1 MIKPHLIAFEI
12 ILTIQIMSPNEF
24 KFKMVT

>member
-1 MIKPHLIAFEI
+1 MIKPHLIAFET
-12 ILTIQIMSPNEF
+12 ILIIQIMSPNEF